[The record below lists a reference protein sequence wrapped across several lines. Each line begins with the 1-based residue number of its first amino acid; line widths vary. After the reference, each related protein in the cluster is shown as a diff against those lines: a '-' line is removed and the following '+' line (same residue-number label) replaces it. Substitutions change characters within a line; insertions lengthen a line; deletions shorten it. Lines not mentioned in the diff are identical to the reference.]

1 MLILSIDTTSEMG
14 GVGIFRETDCLAS
27 ARYDGPANHDSVTL
41 FEMLERA
48 LAQSQLAL
56 SDIELYAVANGPG
69 SFTGI
74 RVGLAAARAWGKV
87 FGKPVRSVSI
97 LAALVGKA
105 NVTTDWAFPIL
116 DGRRGEFFLGCFRRI
131 TGAGSGADRTKYEP
145 ADAGWVLNPDLVR
158 AFLEER
164 LADGADATCL
174 ARAHDS
180 AALALCESLPCAGRQ
195 CIEGTLM
202 DSIAAIALREERA
215 RVPQSDAQL
224 DAYYIRRPEAEVKWK
239 A

>member
-1 MLILSIDTTSEMG
+1 MG

-97 LAALVGKA
+97 LAALVTKA

-131 TGAGSGADRTKYEP
+131 TGAESSAGRANYESADP
-145 ADAGWVLNPDLVR
+145 GWVLKPDLVR

-180 AALALCESLPCAGRQ
+180 AALALCESLPCAGRR
-195 CIEGTLM
+195 CIEGMLM
-202 DSIAAIALREERA
+202 DSIASMALWEERTS
-215 RVPQSDAQL
+215 VPQSDAQL

>member
-1 MLILSIDTTSEMG
+1 MG

-27 ARYDGPANHDSVTL
+27 ACYGGPANHDSVTL
-41 FEMLERA
+41 FEMLERG
-48 LAQSQLAL
+48 LAQAQLAL

-105 NVTTDWAFPIL
+105 RMTTEWAFPL
-116 DGRRGEFFLGCFRRI
+116 MDGRRGEFFLGCFRRI
-131 TGAGSGADRTKYEP
+131 AGTESGATQTQYAP
-145 ADAGWVLNPDLVR
+145 ADAGWVLTPDQVR

-164 LADGADATCL
+164 LADAAGATCL
-174 ARAHDS
+174 VRAHDS
-180 AALALCESLPCAGRQ
+180 AALALCESLTHTVRR
-195 CIEGTLM
+195 CIEGPLM
-202 DSIAAIALREERA
+202 DSIASIARAEERA
-215 RVPQSDAQL
+215 GIGEQQHPRTVSNVVPM
-224 DAYYIRRPEAEVKWK
+224 RR
-239 A
+239 